1 MSFFS
6 RKKKKKKDEEISAS
20 TTKTKKLSVAERRAK
35 RKTKKKSLYRIEEQT
50 TTVDESNDGDDE
62 VLDLS
67 MDEVM
72 NEDPFQ
78 SPTKLNSSSKLMIT
92 HDKSRDDNIEIE
104 NSSDVLEL
112 SMDDN
117 TLSPDKA
124 KDFFLVQNTS
134 YQSHLDK
141 SGKHSYNKILKDTRM
156 TRDPT
161 FEESR
166 LNALEA
172 AIASGRISMKT
183 LSATD
188 QRALQLKKDLLK
200 KNPSV
205 TMKRS
210 DQVKASI
217 DNISSFSS
225 SSSKEYNL
233 MSEIKTKNKMIDRL
247 SQEVDKLS
255 HSLKNCGREIV
266 RLRQGKNSLRL
277 DVQEL
282 NKTLEESKQ
291 VSVSINGPITED
303 TLRQIPQSERGRVI
317 LLLGEKLK
325 RERETNLHYTEK
337 IKGLRY
343 ILERMVKRDQHH
355 SSLKDAHMS
364 QAVYIQQL
372 QEQVQDMP
380 KIKTAVQIQ
389 EKTIKRLENMLEMQV
404 STSQSLRKTLNK
416 MHQEED
422 SNENIAITTNRQH
435 SMMMNSSQS
444 STINSS
450 SNNNNHNNNTSKLM
464 MRGSNDLS
472 KMFEKKVK
480 ELQAMVRSKDSR
492 IQSLEDQLVKN
503 ARLFAKEATD
513 LKLKIQEYQM
523 SNELMEEAF

>member
-1 MSFFS
+1 M
-6 RKKKKKKDEEISAS
+6 KK
-20 TTKTKKLSVAERRAK
+20 
-35 RKTKKKSLYRIEEQT
+35 
-50 TTVDESNDGDDE
+50 
-62 VLDLS
+62 
-67 MDEVM
+67 
-72 NEDPFQ
+72 
-78 SPTKLNSSSKLMIT
+78 
-92 HDKSRDDNIEIE
+92 
-104 NSSDVLEL
+104 
-112 SMDDN
+112 
-117 TLSPDKA
+117 
-124 KDFFLVQNTS
+124 
-134 YQSHLDK
+134 YQ
-141 SGKHSYNKILKDTRM
+141 
-156 TRDPT
+156 
-161 FEESR
+161 
-166 LNALEA
+166 
-172 AIASGRISMKT
+172 
-183 LSATD
+183 
-188 QRALQLKKDLLK
+188 
-200 KNPSV
+200 
-205 TMKRS
+205 
-210 DQVKASI
+210 
-217 DNISSFSS
+217 
-225 SSSKEYNL
+225 
-233 MSEIKTKNKMIDRL
+233 
-247 SQEVDKLS
+247 VDKLS

-266 RLRQGKNSLRL
+266 RLRQGKNSLQL

-422 SNENIAITTNRQH
+422 SNENIAIITNRQH
-435 SMMMNSSQS
+435 SILMNSSQS

-450 SNNNNHNNNTSKLM
+450 SNNNNHNNNNTSKLM

>member
-1 MSFFS
+1 
-6 RKKKKKKDEEISAS
+6 
-20 TTKTKKLSVAERRAK
+20 
-35 RKTKKKSLYRIEEQT
+35 
-50 TTVDESNDGDDE
+50 
-62 VLDLS
+62 
-67 MDEVM
+67 
-72 NEDPFQ
+72 
-78 SPTKLNSSSKLMIT
+78 
-92 HDKSRDDNIEIE
+92 
-104 NSSDVLEL
+104 
-112 SMDDN
+112 
-117 TLSPDKA
+117 
-124 KDFFLVQNTS
+124 
-134 YQSHLDK
+134 
-141 SGKHSYNKILKDTRM
+141 
-156 TRDPT
+156 
-161 FEESR
+161 
-166 LNALEA
+166 
-172 AIASGRISMKT
+172 
-183 LSATD
+183 
-188 QRALQLKKDLLK
+188 
-200 KNPSV
+200 
-205 TMKRS
+205 
-210 DQVKASI
+210 
-217 DNISSFSS
+217 
-225 SSSKEYNL
+225 

-266 RLRQGKNSLRL
+266 RLRQGKNSLQL

-380 KIKTAVQIQ
+380 KIKKAVQIQ

-422 SNENIAITTNRQH
+422 SNENIAIITNRQH

-450 SNNNNHNNNTSKLM
+450 SNNNNHNNNASKLM
-464 MRGSNDLS
+464 MRESNDLS